1 MNYSLLFQI
10 ALLCVCAYGISL
22 EEVRKNRKL
31 LGKKIEN
38 NRRKISS
45 VGDVMTNMLKQLQNE
60 IDSLNEKLSIGGET
74 INDFVKCKTKFLEG
88 KKAIAFVKGMGIKDL
103 AKMKSCFGGSI
114 QHFEKLVAD
123 HSRENCD
130 AVKPKNYKQEI
141 SRIFKLISNRSS
153 KMSELSDYLLR
164 LRILDD
170 IHNGILTNQK

>member
-38 NRRKISS
+38 NR
-45 VGDVMTNMLKQLQNE
+45 N
-60 IDSLNEKLSIGGET
+60 SLNEKLSIGGET

>member
-38 NRRKISS
+38 NR
-45 VGDVMTNMLKQLQNE
+45 N
-60 IDSLNEKLSIGGET
+60 SLNEKLSIGGET

-88 KKAIAFVKGMGIKDL
+88 KKAIAFVKVIPEIISNETSNFGMGIKDL